1 MMEVEAARVLW
12 RRSVEKHKLRYV
24 TMPSDGDSKTF
35 NVLNSIKSY
44 GDNLEI
50 DREECVNH
58 VRKHLGTALWNVV
71 SNCQKRKVTLGGT
84 GGVA

>member
-35 NVLNSIKSY
+35 NVLNSIKPY

-50 DREECVNH
+50 DKEEC
-58 VRKHLGTALWNVV
+58 
-71 SNCQKRKVTLGGT
+71 
-84 GGVA
+84 